1 MQVEIEVP
9 RACSFIVRTTSCQL
23 TEVVDMDMDGNP
35 VFGPAPTSDVFA
47 ADMER

>member
-9 RACSFIVRTTSCQL
+9 QACSFIVRTTSCQL
-23 TEVVDMDMDGNP
+23 AEVVDMDMDGNP
-35 VFGPAPTSDVFA
+35 VFRPAPTSDVFA